1 MPSGKSSKSVRNAR
15 SAMVVKKP
23 KPWGT
28 MAAVLAVLLFAGGVF
43 GYVYWQ
49 SEANERREAAL
60 APFTPSA
67 QNQDPSRRIE
77 GVVVKTY
84 QGRRHVTSDQRVA
97 YDESPPFGGPHDE
110 VWAACNGVVYDKPV
124 RTENMVHSLEHGAVW
139 ITYNP
144 DRLAEE
150 DLEQL
155 LDRVQGES
163 YIMIS
168 PYPGLDAPISLQSW
182 GHQLKVDSADDPR
195 IDQFIRALR
204 LNQYT
209 YPESGATCDAIP
221 GRFDPS
227 NPPPFVAEPPGPGAV
242 QMDEGVA
249 DNGEMGQP
257 PAGPP
262 PVGQPP
268 AGGS

>member
-28 MAAVLAVLLFAGGVF
+28 MAAALAVLLFAGGVF
-43 GYVYWQ
+43 GYAYWQ
-49 SEANERREAAL
+49 SEANERRESAL

-67 QNQDPSRRIE
+67 QNQDPSRQIE

-84 QGRRHVTSDQRVA
+84 QGRQHVTGDQRVA
-97 YDESPPFGGPHDE
+97 YDESPPLGGPHDG
-110 VWAACNGVVYDKPV
+110 VWAACNGVVYDEPV

-144 DRLAEE
+144 DKISPEE
-150 DLEQL
+150 LEQL
-155 LDRVQGES
+155 RARVQGEQ
-163 YIMIS
+163 YIMMS

-182 GHQLKVDSADDPR
+182 GHQLRVDSADDPR

-204 LNQYT
+204 QNQYT
-209 YPESGATCDAIP
+209 VPETGATCDAIP
-221 GRFDPS
+221 GRWNTSD
-227 NPPPFVAEPPGPGAV
+227 PPPFVAEPPGPGAV
-242 QMDEGVA
+242 QMDQGVPA
-249 DNGEMGQP
+249 AGEMGQP
-257 PAGPP
+257 PAGQP
-262 PVGQPP
+262 PVGQPS